1 MEPGNRFLPAGLK
14 RGVLSRDGI
23 DDLLEQ
29 YRELIEKAA
38 GQFPVRPEG

>member
-1 MEPGNRFLPAGLK
+1 MEPGNRFLPSGLK
-14 RGVLSRDGI
+14 RGVLSRNGI

-29 YRELIEKAA
+29 YRELNEKAA